1 MLADRCWL
9 GRTPASTAFVPA
21 IFQSRAQ
28 ALKCIRAPNAKD
40 VIMLRS
46 AWLPN
51 QQLNKDRY
59 NLHNQI
65 LYKELLKSKRR
76 LSLLLQQL
84 LPVKGHA

>member
-1 MLADRCWL
+1 
-9 GRTPASTAFVPA
+9 
-21 IFQSRAQ
+21 
-28 ALKCIRAPNAKD
+28 
-40 VIMLRS
+40 MLRS

-84 LPVKGHA
+84 LPVKGQD